1 MSVQRIVVIAD
12 NKNMMVLCQV
22 IIEAGVEPGKV
33 HVSSTLQQGELET
46 LGVVQ
51 DISAPLILCNGSC
64 SAPQIRCP
72 YCHPDAD
79 HLVP

>member
-12 NKNMMVLCQV
+12 DQDMMVLCQA
-22 IIEAGVEPGKV
+22 IIAAGVEPKEI
-33 HVSSTLQQGELET
+33 HISYTPKWREFNA

-51 DISAPLILCNGSC
+51 DISAPLILCKGNC
-64 SAPQIRCP
+64 SVSRTYCP
-72 YCHPDAD
+72 YCHPNTD